1 MVGSIMEE
9 RFTPLLKRTELDLNS
24 ISRNVGMPVLFEC
37 NNNNNNNNN
46 TRNDVVFHFHL
57 HHANLTKT
65 TMWKE
70 MVRLRENGSIV

>member
-1 MVGSIMEE
+1 MVGSIMKE
-9 RFTPLLKRTELDLNS
+9 RFTPLLKLTELDLNS
-24 ISRNVGMPVLFEC
+24 ISRNVGMSVLYGC
-37 NNNNNNNNN
+37 NNN